1 MLFVSI
7 HSLFQIYSLFVHYLV
22 FVFPIRKCEEFDLE
36 GLDTTWNDSQ
46 AVPVSDEEGDTIP
59 QFDGAND
66 EKPQPGTSS
75 TDSCT
80 EHINLLLSISYCNL
94 VNLNA
99 RSKICKKI
107 TRCKSH
113 SHFLTLLKYFKIQQ
127 KWFYI
132 LQIHTKWGNHRIK
145 YVYNKEYWVF

>member
-7 HSLFQIYSLFVHYLV
+7 HSRFQIYSLFVHYLV

-99 RSKICKKI
+99 RSKICKIKNKVQI
-107 TRCKSH
+107 SLSFSNTSEIFQNTTEVVLYSPNSYKMGKS
-113 SHFLTLLKYFKIQQ
+113 
-127 KWFYI
+127 
-132 LQIHTKWGNHRIK
+132 
-145 YVYNKEYWVF
+145 

>member
-99 RSKICKKI
+99 RSKICKIKQGENPTLI
-107 TRCKSH
+107 
-113 SHFLTLLKYFKIQQ
+113 FLTLLKYFKIQQ
-127 KWFYI
+127 KGI
-132 LQIHTKWGNHRIK
+132 LYSPNSYRMGKSQN
-145 YVYNKEYWVF
+145 

>member
-80 EHINLLLSISYCNL
+80 EHINLLISISYCNL

-99 RSKICKKI
+99 RSKICKKKNKVQISLSFSNTSEIFQNI
-107 TRCKSH
+107 TEVVLYSPNSYKMGKS
-113 SHFLTLLKYFKIQQ
+113 
-127 KWFYI
+127 
-132 LQIHTKWGNHRIK
+132 
-145 YVYNKEYWVF
+145 

>member
-7 HSLFQIYSLFVHYLV
+7 HSRFQIYSLFVHYLV

-75 TDSCT
+75 TVTDSCT
-80 EHINLLLSISYCNL
+80 EHINLLISISYCNL

-99 RSKICKKI
+99 RIKIHKK
-107 TRCKSH
+107 
-113 SHFLTLLKYFKIQQ
+113 
-127 KWFYI
+127 
-132 LQIHTKWGNHRIK
+132 
-145 YVYNKEYWVF
+145 